1 MTSPELPAE
10 DRPAPRASTE
20 AVTRGDVPRRRGF
33 LSGQA
38 RAALASAAVIALLGL
53 ASIPW
58 LLSSPERLTGLVAKA
73 APRLEADVRFD
84 AVSLRWL
91 GPTVL
96 EGIRI
101 VPRDGSRAPITIRR
115 VEASH
120 GLAGILLSLGDL
132 GRVRVEGLD
141 AQVAF
146 DAERNSNLRS
156 LVAAVA
162 DDAAAGVDPG
172 SRSPRRSPLRMR
184 LEVADALVTITG
196 PWTPEPWVS
205 DPINVRATL
214 APTADGRGSEWTIE
228 PVQLLADARLEPAV
242 AQSVLAYIA
251 PIMADA
257 TRSGGRFSLRLNS
270 ARLPVGGGPGGH
282 IDGVLSM
289 HAVDL
294 GPGPLVMR
302 IIDSLPFQLPQP
314 PAIRIADQSH
324 VEFHVADRRV
334 WHKGLSFGVPLPKIG
349 DRLDLESSGSVGLD
363 DKLLDLKLELP
374 IPANMPQDRPLL
386 ASLAGRTFSV
396 RVGGVLGE
404 PRVNFDG
411 SIRATAGQVV
421 AELVTRLRGGPVMP
435 RRAEGSAPIEPPP
448 VPPASAATGV
458 AGAPGVSQATG
469 VPGAPKPQWRPEALP
484 AGGGGQ
490 AERQA
495 GPQGGAGDRRD
506 AGATAG
512 SGEATADGAAGAADT
527 ADRIKSALPADLKA
541 DPTADAVIDLVGG
554 VLENVARR
562 RAERQAAEAA
572 NPQQA
577 PPPRRGRLLRRLTQ
591 PGPLQTAPAQP
602 AAQQPAAAAG
612 QPPSVA
618 PTPLAE
624 PPVVPIPAPT
634 PAAGQ

>member
-1 MTSPELPAE
+1 MTSPERPVEDSPAQQ
-10 DRPAPRASTE
+10 AAAE
-20 AVTRGDVPRRRGF
+20 AVAREDVPPQPRRRGF
-33 LSGQA
+33 LSTQA
-38 RAALASAAVIALLGL
+38 RAALASAAVAALLGL

-84 AVSLRWL
+84 AVAVRWL

-96 EGIRI
+96 EGVRI
-101 VPRDGSRAPITIRR
+101 VPRDGSRTPITIRR
-115 VEASH
+115 IEASH

-156 LVAAVA
+156 LVAAVG
-162 DDAAAGVDPG
+162 DEAAAGVAPG
-172 SRSPRRSPLRMR
+172 SRSPRKSPLRMR

-196 PWTPEPWVS
+196 PWTPDPWVS

-214 APTADGRGSEWTIE
+214 APTADGRASEWTIH

-270 ARLPVGGGPGGH
+270 ARLPVGGAPGGH

-314 PAIRIADQSH
+314 PVIRIADQSH
-324 VEFHVADRRV
+324 VEFHVAERRV
-334 WHKGLSFGVPLPKIG
+334 WHKGLAFGVPLPKIG

-421 AELVTRLRGGPVMP
+421 SELVSRLRGGPVMP
-435 RRAEGSAPIEPPP
+435 RRAEGSAPIEPPA
-448 VPPASAATGV
+448 VPAPTAAAPSATGN
-458 AGAPGVSQATG
+458 PGPT
-469 VPGAPKPQWRPEALP
+469 GAPKPQWRPPP
-484 AGGGGQ
+484 APGAGNGAQPEKQ

-495 GPQGGAGDRRD
+495 GPRGGAGDRRD
-506 AGATAG
+506 TGATAG
-512 SGEATADGAAGAADT
+512 SSDATADDAADT

-577 PPPRRGRLLRRLTQ
+577 PPPRRGRLLRRLMQ
-591 PGPLQTAPAQP
+591 PEPLQPAPLQP
-602 AAQQPAAAAG
+602 AAPAA
-612 QPPSVA
+612 QPPSAASGPAAV
-618 PTPLAE
+618 
-624 PPVVPIPAPT
+624 PPVVPIPTPA

>member
-1 MTSPELPAE
+1 MTSPDRPVEDSPAWQAAAGAA
-10 DRPAPRASTE
+10 PAPRRE
-20 AVTRGDVPRRRGF
+20 DLPPQPRRRGF

-38 RAALASAAVIALLGL
+38 RAALASAAVVALLGL
-53 ASIPW
+53 ASVPW

-84 AVSLRWL
+84 SVAVRWL

-96 EGIRI
+96 EGVRI
-101 VPRDGSRAPITIRR
+101 VPRDGSRVPITIRR
-115 VEASH
+115 IEASH

-156 LVAAVA
+156 LVAAVG
-162 DDAAAGVDPG
+162 DDAAAGGLPG

-184 LEVADALVTITG
+184 LEMADALVTITG
-196 PWTPEPWVS
+196 PWTPDPWVS

-214 APTADGRGSEWTIE
+214 APTADGRASEWTIH

-270 ARLPVGGGPGGH
+270 ARLPVGGAPGGH

-294 GPGPLVMR
+294 GPGPLVTR

-334 WHKGLSFGVPLPKIG
+334 WHKGLAFGVPLPKIG

-411 SIRATAGQVV
+411 SLRATAGQVV
-421 AELVTRLRGGPVMP
+421 SELVNRLRGGPVMP
-435 RRAEGSAPIEPPP
+435 RRADGSAPIEPPA
-448 VPPASAATGV
+448 VPAPTAAAPAATRN
-458 AGAPGVSQATG
+458 PGPT
-469 VPGAPKPQWRPEALP
+469 GAPKPQWRPEP
-484 AGGGGQ
+484 APGAENGGQ
-490 AERQA
+490 SERQA
-495 GPQGGAGDRRD
+495 GRQEVQGERRD
-506 AGATAG
+506 AGATAD
-512 SGEATADGAAGAADT
+512 SSDATADGAADT

-577 PPPRRGRLLRRLTQ
+577 PPPRRGRLLRRLGQ
-591 PGPLQTAPAQP
+591 PGLLQPPPAQP
-602 AAQQPAAAAG
+602 AAPAA
-612 QPPSVA
+612 QPPSAA
-618 PTPLAE
+618 PAPAAV
-624 PPVVPIPAPT
+624 PPVVPVPT
-634 PAAGQ
+634 PAPVVGQ

>member
-1 MTSPELPAE
+1 MTNPDRPDD
-10 DRPAPRASTE
+10 DRPAQEQPAGAAR
-20 AVTRGDVPRRRGF
+20 PRRGF
-33 LSGQA
+33 LSTQA
-38 RAALASAAVIALLGL
+38 RAALASAAVAALLGL
-53 ASIPW
+53 ASAPW
-58 LLSSPERLTGLVAKA
+58 LLSSPERLTALVAKA

-84 AVSLRWL
+84 AVALRWV

-96 EGIRI
+96 EGVRI
-101 VPRDGSRAPITIRR
+101 VPRDGSRVPITIRR
-115 VEASH
+115 IELSH

-162 DDAAAGVDPG
+162 DDAAVGNAAGK
-172 SRSPRRSPLRMR
+172 RSPRRSPLRMR

-196 PWTPEPWVS
+196 PWTPDPWVS
-205 DPINVRATL
+205 DPINVRAAL
-214 APTADGRGSEWTIE
+214 APTADGRGSEWTIH

-294 GPGPLVMR
+294 GPGPLVTR

-314 PAIRIADQSH
+314 PVIRIADQSH

-334 WHKGLSFGVPLPKIG
+334 WHKGLAFGVPLPKIG

-421 AELVTRLRGGPVMP
+421 SELVNRLRGGPVMP
-435 RRAEGSAPIEPPP
+435 RQAAGSAPLERPAAAAPAP
-448 VPPASAATGV
+448 TAAAPAPPAK
-458 AGAPGVSQATG
+458 AGNSGPPQ
-469 VPGAPKPQWRPEALP
+469 PQWRPEPTPA
-484 AGGGGQ
+484 AGGGAQ

-495 GPQGGAGDRRD
+495 GRQEGQGDRRD
-506 AGATAG
+506 SGAAT
-512 SGEATADGAAGAADT
+512 EQRDATADGAARSADT

-541 DPTADAVIDLVGG
+541 DPAADAVIDLVGG

-577 PPPRRGRLLRRLTQ
+577 PPPRRGRLLRRLGQ
-591 PGPLQTAPAQP
+591 PGPLQPAPSAPVAPAAPSSSTTP
-602 AAQQPAAAAG
+602 ASA
-612 QPPSVA
+612 
-618 PTPLAE
+618 AE
-624 PPVVPIPAPT
+624 PPVVPVPT
-634 PAAGQ
+634 PTPSAGK

>member
-1 MTSPELPAE
+1 MTSPDRPVDELPQHPAAAAAAPPPRRE
-10 DRPAPRASTE
+10 DVPAR
-20 AVTRGDVPRRRGF
+20 PRRRGF
-33 LSGQA
+33 LSTQA
-38 RAALASAAVIALLGL
+38 RAALAAAAVATLLGL
-53 ASIPW
+53 ASVPW
-58 LLSSPERLTGLVAKA
+58 LLSNPERLTALVAKA

-84 AVSLRWL
+84 VVALRWL

-96 EGIRI
+96 EGVRI
-101 VPRDGSRAPITIRR
+101 VPRDGSRVPITIRR
-115 VEASH
+115 IELSH

-162 DDAAAGVDPG
+162 DDAAVGGDPG

-334 WHKGLSFGVPLPKIG
+334 WHKGLAFGVPLPKIG

-396 RVGGVLGE
+396 RVGGALGE

-421 AELVTRLRGGPVMP
+421 AELVNRLRGGPVMP
-435 RRAEGSAPIEPPP
+435 RQAEGSAPLERP
-448 VPPASAATGV
+448 VGSAPAAAPAATGNSSPP
-458 AGAPGVSQATG
+458 AAPQ
-469 VPGAPKPQWRPEALP
+469 PQWRPDGTP
-484 AGGGGQ
+484 AGGGQ
-490 AERQA
+490 PAVRQA
-495 GPQGGAGDRRD
+495 GPAARQPADAPANPRQDVGAS
-506 AGATAG
+506 TA
-512 SGEATADGAAGAADT
+512 AGAAGGAADSGADRGAAADT
-527 ADRIKSALPADLKA
+527 ADRIKAALPADLKA
-541 DPTADAVIDLVGG
+541 DPAADAVIDLVGG

-562 RAERQAAEAA
+562 RAERQAVEAA
-572 NPQQA
+572 NPQQ
-577 PPPRRGRLLRRLTQ
+577 PPARRGRLLRRLMQ
-591 PGPLQTAPAQP
+591 PGPLQQVPAPQ
-602 AAQQPAAAAG
+602 AAP
-612 QPPSVA
+612 VA
-618 PTPLAE
+618 PPTAAE
-624 PPVVPIPAPT
+624 PPVVPVPT
-634 PAAGQ
+634 PAAATGS